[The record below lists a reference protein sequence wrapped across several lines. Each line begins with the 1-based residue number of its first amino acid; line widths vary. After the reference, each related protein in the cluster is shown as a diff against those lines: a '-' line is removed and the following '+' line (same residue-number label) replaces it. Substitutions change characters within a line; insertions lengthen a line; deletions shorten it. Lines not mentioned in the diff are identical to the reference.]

1 MDEGVGTASQS
12 GFPSSRSCHIGPLA
26 MLAFGAVEYLKRT
39 LPNGV
44 RILVSEMPE
53 TRSASL
59 AVFVGAGS
67 RLESRIDAGT
77 SHFLEHMVFK
87 GTAKRPTA
95 ADISMEIESRGGV
108 VNAAT
113 DKEVTVFWSRVPARH
128 WRVALDV
135 VADLIR
141 APMLRPPDIDTEK
154 KVVIEELRMYRDQ
167 PHDRVHSLID
177 ELLYP
182 KHPLG
187 WEVAGR
193 EPVVNALTADG
204 LRDFMRRGY
213 VPSRIVVAVAG
224 KVVAAEVF
232 DAVAALFSDE
242 EPRAQ
247 SKMSPAPDAG
257 RVRMKLF
264 GRRTEQAHVCIGW
277 RGVPQ
282 EHPDKFALDMLNA
295 VLGEGMSSRLF
306 LELREKRALAY
317 DVHSFSSNYVDAGHN
332 VIYAGV
338 APDRIGEVVEAALAQ
353 VARLRD
359 EIVPAAELERVRD
372 FNQGR
377 LELRLEDSRGVSN
390 WLAGQELFLDRVR
403 SVEEVSAIIDSI
415 SAADVQ
421 RVARQYLRPE
431 LAYVAAV
438 GPRAAVATVRAP
450 AGAEVVMEIAS

>member
-1 MDEGVGTASQS
+1 
-12 GFPSSRSCHIGPLA
+12 L
-26 MLAFGAVEYLKRT
+26 EYEKRT

-53 TRSASL
+53 MRSASL
-59 AVFVGAGS
+59 TVFVGAGS
-67 RLESRIDAGT
+67 RMESKNDAGT
-77 SHFLEHMVFK
+77 GHFLEHIVFK

-95 ADISMEIESRGGV
+95 AQISQDIESRGGV

-141 APMLRPPDIDTEK
+141 APVLRPGDVDMEK
-154 KVVIEELRMYRDQ
+154 HVVIEELRMYRDQ
-167 PHDRVHSLID
+167 PQDRVHTIVD

-193 EPVVNALTADG
+193 EPVINGLTADG

-213 VPSRIVVAVAG
+213 VPSKIVVAVAG
-224 KVVAAEVF
+224 KVDANEVF
-232 DAVAALFSDE
+232 AAVTELFADVESRPAAKL
-242 EPRAQ
+242 
-247 SKMSPAPDAG
+247 SPAPPAG
-257 RVRMKLF
+257 TTRMKLL
-264 GRRTEQAHVCIGW
+264 GRRTEQAHVCVGW
-277 RGVPQ
+277 RGVAQ
-282 EHPDKFALDMLNA
+282 EHPDKYALDMLNA
-295 VLGEGMSSRLF
+295 ILGEGMSSRLF

-317 DVHSFSSNYVDAGHN
+317 DVHSYNANFVDAGHM
-332 VIYAGV
+332 VVYAGV
-338 APDRIGEVVEAALAQ
+338 TPDRITEVIEASLAEIAKMRDQ
-353 VARLRD
+353 VVPED
-359 EIVPAAELERVRD
+359 EIERVRD
-372 FNQGR
+372 FNKGR

-403 SVEEVSAIIDSI
+403 TVEEVCAIIDSI
-415 SAADVQ
+415 KAEDVL

-431 LAYVAAV
+431 LAYIAAV
-438 GPRAAVATVRAP
+438 GPRASIANVRVPGADAV
-450 AGAEVVMEIAS
+450 EMEIAS